1 MVQSAATARLRA
13 TSSGGDD
20 LLVSHS
26 ISCGAVG
33 DQRANSGVAPIR
45 EAHAE
50 AREEQALHPL
60 FVILEDKRLLRYGY
74 GPISGIV
81 ELSDLASRI
90 DAIRDTIRPALA
102 ALEPDAPSAVWLEK
116 LGTACQQLLTETY
129 RAMSVRDVAP
139 EASDVAPAVNQ
150 LRQLFAT
157 VASEVWEVYELPA
170 ARNLAVHIH
179 DDIGRSDAW
188 ERGHE

>member
-1 MVQSAATARLRA
+1 MLRPLDCERRLAAEMIF
-13 TSSGGDD
+13 SSHIA
-20 LLVSHS
+20 LV
-26 ISCGAVG
+26 AVPWEINELTVG
-33 DQRANSGVAPIR
+33 WPPSVKLTRRPG
-45 EAHAE
+45 
-50 AREEQALHPL
+50 EEQALHPL